1 LNDFFFG
8 ENADFVPFSG
18 QHILISAIVI
28 TLGTTLICWA
38 KKQSKQTQFLTGNII
53 ASSISLTV
61 IFGSILNI
69 YKQDFNYQED
79 LPLHLCSFLALVI
92 PILSFTR
99 KYIYYEIFF
108 FLILAGTLQSLITPS
123 DYNFL
128 NFTFFR
134 YWFVHSGL
142 VLFMLYATFIYKM
155 RPTIKSVFKS
165 FVGMQ
170 FYMILMFIINYLLGS
185 NYFYTNRKP
194 DATTL
199 LDVFGEWPQYIFVVE
214 LIVIPF
220 FLLIYFPFY
229 LTRKKNKTTLLYLL
243 NQ

>member
-1 LNDFFFG
+1 MNDFFFG
-8 ENADFVPFSG
+8 ENADFAPFSG

-28 TLGTTLICWA
+28 VVGTILIFWA
-38 KKQSKQTQFLTGNII
+38 KKQSEQIQFLTGNII

-69 YKQDFNYQED
+69 YKPDFNYQED

-92 PILSFTR
+92 PVLSYTR

-128 NFTFFR
+128 NFNFFR

-142 VLFMLYATFIYKM
+142 VLFMFYATFVYKM

-165 FVGMQ
+165 FIGMQ
-170 FYMILMFIINYLLGS
+170 FYMVLMFLINHLLGS

-229 LTRKKNKTTLLYLL
+229 LTRKKE
-243 NQ
+243 

>member
-1 LNDFFFG
+1 MNDFFFG

-28 TLGTTLICWA
+28 VVGTILIFWA
-38 KKQSKQTQFLTGNII
+38 KKQSEQIQFLTGNII

-92 PILSFTR
+92 PILSYTR

-134 YWFVHSGL
+134 YWLVHSGL
-142 VLFMLYATFIYKM
+142 VLFMMYATFVYKM

-165 FVGMQ
+165 FIGMQ
-170 FYMILMFIINYLLGS
+170 FYMILMFLINYLLGS

-229 LTRKKNKTTLLYLL
+229 LTRKKE
-243 NQ
+243 

>member
-1 LNDFFFG
+1 MNDFFFG

-18 QHILISAIVI
+18 QHILISAIVVVFGI
-28 TLGTTLICWA
+28 ILIYWA
-38 KKQSKQTQFLTGNII
+38 KKQSEQIQFLTGNII

-61 IFGSILNI
+61 IFGSILNS

-92 PILSFTR
+92 PVLSYTR

-142 VLFMLYATFIYKM
+142 VLFMLYATFVYKM

-165 FVGMQ
+165 FIGMQ
-170 FYMILMFIINYLLGS
+170 FYMILMFLINYLLGS

-229 LTRKKNKTTLLYLL
+229 LTRKKE
-243 NQ
+243 

>member
-28 TLGTTLICWA
+28 VVGTILIFWA
-38 KKQSKQTQFLTGNII
+38 KKQSEQIQFLTGNII

-69 YKQDFNYQED
+69 YKPDFNYQED

-92 PILSFTR
+92 PVLSYTR

-134 YWFVHSGL
+134 YWLVHSGL
-142 VLFMLYATFIYKM
+142 VLFMMYATFVYKM

-165 FVGMQ
+165 FIGMQ
-170 FYMILMFIINYLLGS
+170 FYMILMFLINYLLGS

-229 LTRKKNKTTLLYLL
+229 LTRKKE
-243 NQ
+243 

>member
-1 LNDFFFG
+1 MNDFFFG
-8 ENADFVPFSG
+8 ENADFIPFSE

-28 TLGTTLICWA
+28 TLGTILIYWA
-38 KKQSKQTQFLTGNII
+38 KKQSEQIQILTGNII

-69 YKQDFNYQED
+69 YKPDFNYQED
-79 LPLHLCSFLALVI
+79 LPLHLCSFLALII
-92 PILSFTR
+92 PVLSFTR
-99 KYIYYEIFF
+99 KYIYYEILF

-123 DYNFL
+123 EYNFL

-142 VLFMLYATFIYKM
+142 VIFMLYATFIYKM
-155 RPTIKSVFKS
+155 RPTLKSVFKS
-165 FVGMQ
+165 FIGMQ
-170 FYMILMFIINYLLGS
+170 AYMIIMFIINYMLGS

-194 DATTL
+194 NATTL

-220 FLLIYFPFY
+220 FLLIYLPFY
-229 LTRKKNKTTLLYLL
+229 LTRKKE
-243 NQ
+243 

>member
-1 LNDFFFG
+1 MNDFFFG

-28 TLGTTLICWA
+28 VFGTILIFWA
-38 KKQSKQTQFLTGNII
+38 KKQSEQIQFLTGNII

-61 IFGSILNI
+61 IFGSILNS
-69 YKQDFNYQED
+69 YKPDFNYQED

-92 PILSFTR
+92 PVLSYTR

-134 YWFVHSGL
+134 YWLVHSGL
-142 VLFMLYATFIYKM
+142 VLFMLYATFVYKM

-165 FVGMQ
+165 FIGMQ
-170 FYMILMFIINYLLGS
+170 FYVILMFLINYLLGS

-229 LTRKKNKTTLLYLL
+229 LTRKKE
-243 NQ
+243 

>member
-1 LNDFFFG
+1 LQLNDFFFG

-18 QHILISAIVI
+18 QHILISAIVVVFGI
-28 TLGTTLICWA
+28 ILIYWA
-38 KKQSKQTQFLTGNII
+38 KKQSEQIQFLTGNII

-61 IFGSILNI
+61 IFGSILNS

-92 PILSFTR
+92 PVLSYTR

-142 VLFMLYATFIYKM
+142 VLFMLYATFVYKM

-165 FVGMQ
+165 FIGMQ
-170 FYMILMFIINYLLGS
+170 FYMILMFLINYLLGS

-229 LTRKKNKTTLLYLL
+229 LTRKKE
-243 NQ
+243 

>member
-8 ENADFVPFSG
+8 ENADFAPFSG

-28 TLGTTLICWA
+28 VVGTILILWA
-38 KKQSKQTQFLTGNII
+38 KKQSEQIQFLTGNII

-79 LPLHLCSFLALVI
+79 LPLHLCSFLALII

-108 FLILAGTLQSLITPS
+108 FLIIAGTLQSLITPS

-229 LTRKKNKTTLLYLL
+229 LTRKKK
-243 NQ
+243 

>member
-1 LNDFFFG
+1 MNDFFFG
-8 ENADFVPFSG
+8 ENADFAPFSG

-28 TLGTTLICWA
+28 VVGTILILWA
-38 KKQSKQTQFLTGNII
+38 KKQSEQIQFLTGNII

-69 YKQDFNYQED
+69 YKLDFNYQED

-92 PILSFTR
+92 PVLSFTR

-128 NFTFFR
+128 NFNFFR

-142 VLFMLYATFIYKM
+142 VLFMFYATFVYKM

-165 FVGMQ
+165 FIGMQ
-170 FYMILMFIINYLLGS
+170 FYMVLMFLINHLLGS

-194 DATTL
+194 DVTTL

-229 LTRKKNKTTLLYLL
+229 LTRKKE
-243 NQ
+243 

>member
-1 LNDFFFG
+1 MNDFFFG
-8 ENADFVPFSG
+8 ENADFAPFSG

-28 TLGTTLICWA
+28 VFGTILIFWA
-38 KKQSKQTQFLTGNII
+38 KKQSEQIQFLTGNII

-69 YKQDFNYQED
+69 YKPDFNYQED

-92 PILSFTR
+92 PVLSFTR

-142 VLFMLYATFIYKM
+142 VLFMFYATFVYKM

-165 FVGMQ
+165 FIGMQ
-170 FYMILMFIINYLLGS
+170 FYMVLMFLINHLLGS

-229 LTRKKNKTTLLYLL
+229 LTRKKE
-243 NQ
+243 

>member
-1 LNDFFFG
+1 LQLNDFFFG

-18 QHILISAIVI
+18 QHILISAIVVVF
-28 TLGTTLICWA
+28 GTILIYWA
-38 KKQSKQTQFLTGNII
+38 KKQSEQIQFLTGNII

-61 IFGSILNI
+61 IFGSILNS

-92 PILSFTR
+92 PVLSYTR

-142 VLFMLYATFIYKM
+142 VLFMLYATFVYKM

-165 FVGMQ
+165 FIGMQ
-170 FYMILMFIINYLLGS
+170 FYMILMFLINYLLGS

-229 LTRKKNKTTLLYLL
+229 VTRKKE
-243 NQ
+243 

>member
-1 LNDFFFG
+1 MNDFFFG
-8 ENADFVPFSG
+8 ENADFIPFSR
-18 QHILISAIVI
+18 QHIIISAIVI
-28 TLGTTLICWA
+28 TLGTILIYWA
-38 KKQSKQTQFLTGNII
+38 KKQSKKIQFLTGNILT
-53 ASSISLTV
+53 SSISLTV

-69 YKQDFNYQED
+69 YKPDFNYQED
-79 LPLHLCSFLALVI
+79 LPLHLCSFLALII
-92 PILSFTR
+92 PVLSFTR
-99 KYIYYEIFF
+99 KYIYYEILF

-142 VLFMLYATFIYKM
+142 VIFMLYATFVYKM
-155 RPTIKSVFKS
+155 KPTLKSVFKP
-165 FVGMQ
+165 FIGMQ
-170 FYMILMFIINYLLGS
+170 VYMVLMFLINYLLGS

-214 LIVIPF
+214 IIVIPF

-229 LTRKKNKTTLLYLL
+229 LTRKKK
-243 NQ
+243 

>member
-1 LNDFFFG
+1 MNDFFFG

-28 TLGTTLICWA
+28 VVGTILIFWA
-38 KKQSKQTQFLTGNII
+38 KKQSEQIQFLTGNII

-69 YKQDFNYQED
+69 YKPDFNYQED

-92 PILSFTR
+92 PVLSYTR

-142 VLFMLYATFIYKM
+142 VLFMLYATFVYKM

-165 FVGMQ
+165 FIGMQ
-170 FYMILMFIINYLLGS
+170 FYVILMFLINYLLGS

-194 DATTL
+194 EATTL

-229 LTRKKNKTTLLYLL
+229 LTRKKE
-243 NQ
+243 

>member
-1 LNDFFFG
+1 MNDFFFG
-8 ENADFVPFSG
+8 ENADFAPFSG

-28 TLGTTLICWA
+28 VVGTILILWA
-38 KKQSKQTQFLTGNII
+38 KKQSEQIQFLTGNII

-165 FVGMQ
+165 FIGMQ
-170 FYMILMFIINYLLGS
+170 FYMILMFLINYLLGS

-229 LTRKKNKTTLLYLL
+229 LTRKKE
-243 NQ
+243 

>member
-1 LNDFFFG
+1 LSDFFFG

-28 TLGTTLICWA
+28 TFGTTLICWA

-79 LPLHLCSFLALVI
+79 LPLHLCSFLALII

-108 FLILAGTLQSLITPS
+108 FLIIAGTLQSLITPS

-229 LTRKKNKTTLLYLL
+229 LTRKKE
-243 NQ
+243 

>member
-1 LNDFFFG
+1 MNDFFFS
-8 ENADFVPFSG
+8 ENADFIPFSA

-28 TLGTTLICWA
+28 TLSTTLIYWA
-38 KKQSKQTQFLTGNII
+38 KKQSEQIQFFTGNII
-53 ASSISLTV
+53 ASSISLIV

-69 YKQDFNYQED
+69 YKPDFNYQED

-92 PILSFTR
+92 PVLSFTR

-128 NFTFFR
+128 NFNFFR

-142 VLFMLYATFIYKM
+142 VLFMFYATFVYKM

-165 FVGMQ
+165 FIGMQ
-170 FYMILMFIINYLLGS
+170 FYMVLMFLINHLLGS

-229 LTRKKNKTTLLYLL
+229 LTRKKE
-243 NQ
+243 

>member
-1 LNDFFFG
+1 MNDFFFG

-28 TLGTTLICWA
+28 VFGTILIFWA
-38 KKQSKQTQFLTGNII
+38 KKQSEQIQFLTGNII

-61 IFGSILNI
+61 IFGSILNS
-69 YKQDFNYQED
+69 YKPDFNYQED

-92 PILSFTR
+92 PVLSYTR

-142 VLFMLYATFIYKM
+142 VLFMLYATFVYKM

-165 FVGMQ
+165 FIGMQ
-170 FYMILMFIINYLLGS
+170 FYVIFMFLINYLLGS

-229 LTRKKNKTTLLYLL
+229 LTRKKE
-243 NQ
+243 

>member
-1 LNDFFFG
+1 MNDFFFG

-28 TLGTTLICWA
+28 VFGTILIYWA
-38 KKQSKQTQFLTGNII
+38 KKQSEQIQFLTGNII

-61 IFGSILNI
+61 IFGSILNS
-69 YKQDFNYQED
+69 YKPDFNYQED

-92 PILSFTR
+92 PVLSYTR

-142 VLFMLYATFIYKM
+142 VLFMLYATFVYKM

-165 FVGMQ
+165 FIGMQ
-170 FYMILMFIINYLLGS
+170 FYMILMFLINYLLGS

-229 LTRKKNKTTLLYLL
+229 LTRKKE
-243 NQ
+243 

>member
-1 LNDFFFG
+1 MNDFFFG

-28 TLGTTLICWA
+28 VFGTLLIYWA
-38 KKQSKQTQFLTGNII
+38 KKQSEQIQFLTGNII

-108 FLILAGTLQSLITPS
+108 FLIIAGTLQSLITPS

-214 LIVIPF
+214 LIIIPF

-229 LTRKKNKTTLLYLL
+229 LTRKKE
-243 NQ
+243 

>member
-1 LNDFFFG
+1 MNDFFFG

-28 TLGTTLICWA
+28 VFGTILIYWA
-38 KKQSKQTQFLTGNII
+38 KKQSEQIQFLTGNII

-79 LPLHLCSFLALVI
+79 LPLHLCSFLALII

-108 FLILAGTLQSLITPS
+108 FLIIAGTLQSLITPS

-229 LTRKKNKTTLLYLL
+229 LTRKKE
-243 NQ
+243 

>member
-28 TLGTTLICWA
+28 VFGTILIFWA
-38 KKQSKQTQFLTGNII
+38 KKQSEQIQFLTGNII

-61 IFGSILNI
+61 IFGSILNS
-69 YKQDFNYQED
+69 YKPDFNYQED

-92 PILSFTR
+92 PVLSYTR

-142 VLFMLYATFIYKM
+142 VLFMLYATFVYKM

-165 FVGMQ
+165 FIGMQ
-170 FYMILMFIINYLLGS
+170 FYVIFMFLINYLLGS

-229 LTRKKNKTTLLYLL
+229 LTRKKE
-243 NQ
+243 

>member
-18 QHILISAIVI
+18 QHILISAIVVVFGI
-28 TLGTTLICWA
+28 ILIYWA
-38 KKQSKQTQFLTGNII
+38 KKQSEQIQFLTGNII

-61 IFGSILNI
+61 IFGSILNS
-69 YKQDFNYQED
+69 YKQDFNYQDD

-92 PILSFTR
+92 PVLSYTR

-142 VLFMLYATFIYKM
+142 VLFMLYATFVYKM

-165 FVGMQ
+165 FIGMQ
-170 FYMILMFIINYLLGS
+170 FYMILMFLINYLLGS

-229 LTRKKNKTTLLYLL
+229 VTRKKE
-243 NQ
+243 

>member
-1 LNDFFFG
+1 LNDFFFS

-28 TLGTTLICWA
+28 VLGIILIYWA
-38 KKQSKQTQFLTGNII
+38 KKQSEQIQFLTGNII

-61 IFGSILNI
+61 IFGSILNS

-92 PILSFTR
+92 PVLSFTR
-99 KYIYYEIFF
+99 KFIYYEVFF

-128 NFTFFR
+128 NFNFFR

-155 RPTIKSVFKS
+155 RPTLKSVFKS
-165 FVGMQ
+165 FIGMQ

-229 LTRKKNKTTLLYLL
+229 LTRKKE
-243 NQ
+243 

>member
-1 LNDFFFG
+1 LNDFFFS

-28 TLGTTLICWA
+28 VLGIILIYWA
-38 KKQSKQTQFLTGNII
+38 KKQSEQIQFLTGNII

-61 IFGSILNI
+61 IFGSILNS

-92 PILSFTR
+92 PVLSFTR
-99 KYIYYEIFF
+99 KFIYYEVFF

-142 VLFMLYATFIYKM
+142 VLFMLYATYIYKM
-155 RPTIKSVFKS
+155 RPTLKSVFKS
-165 FVGMQ
+165 FIGMQ

-229 LTRKKNKTTLLYLL
+229 LTRKKE
-243 NQ
+243 

>member
-229 LTRKKNKTTLLYLL
+229 LTRKKE
-243 NQ
+243 

>member
-1 LNDFFFG
+1 MNYFFFS

-28 TLGTTLICWA
+28 VLGIILIYWA
-38 KKQSKQTQFLTGNII
+38 KKQSEQIQFLTGNII
-53 ASSISLTV
+53 ASSISLTI
-61 IFGSILNI
+61 IFGSILNS

-92 PILSFTR
+92 PVLSFTR
-99 KYIYYEIFF
+99 KFIYYEVFF

-155 RPTIKSVFKS
+155 RPTLKSVFKS
-165 FVGMQ
+165 FIGMQ
-170 FYMILMFIINYLLGS
+170 FYMILMFIINYMLGS

-194 DATTL
+194 NATTL

-229 LTRKKNKTTLLYLL
+229 LTRKKE
-243 NQ
+243 

>member
-1 LNDFFFG
+1 MNDFFFG

-28 TLGTTLICWA
+28 VFGTILIYWA
-38 KKQSKQTQFLTGNII
+38 KKQSEQIQFLTGNII

-92 PILSFTR
+92 PVLSYTR

-108 FLILAGTLQSLITPS
+108 FLIIAGTLQSLITPS

-142 VLFMLYATFIYKM
+142 VLFMFYATFVYKM
-155 RPTIKSVFKS
+155 RPTVKSVFKS
-165 FVGMQ
+165 FIGMQ
-170 FYMILMFIINYLLGS
+170 FYMVLMFLINHLLGS

-229 LTRKKNKTTLLYLL
+229 LTRKKE
-243 NQ
+243 

>member
-8 ENADFVPFSG
+8 ENADFIPFSK

-28 TLGTTLICWA
+28 TLGTILIYWA
-38 KKQSKQTQFLTGNII
+38 KKQSEQIQILTGNVL

-69 YKQDFNYQED
+69 YKPDFNYQED
-79 LPLHLCSFLALVI
+79 LPLHLCSFLALII
-92 PILSFTR
+92 PVLSFTR
-99 KYIYYEIFF
+99 KYIYYEILF

-123 DYNFL
+123 EYNFL

-142 VLFMLYATFIYKM
+142 VIFMLYATFIYKM
-155 RPTIKSVFKS
+155 RLTLKSVFKS
-165 FVGMQ
+165 FIGMQ
-170 FYMILMFIINYLLGS
+170 VYMIIMFIINYMLGS

-194 DATTL
+194 NATTL

-220 FLLIYFPFY
+220 FLLIYLPFY
-229 LTRKKNKTTLLYLL
+229 LTRKKE
-243 NQ
+243 

>member
-18 QHILISAIVI
+18 QHILISAIVVVFGI
-28 TLGTTLICWA
+28 ILIYWA
-38 KKQSKQTQFLTGNII
+38 KKQSEQIQFLTGNII

-61 IFGSILNI
+61 IFGSILNS

-92 PILSFTR
+92 PVLSYTR

-142 VLFMLYATFIYKM
+142 VLFMLYATFVYKM

-165 FVGMQ
+165 FIGMQ
-170 FYMILMFIINYLLGS
+170 FYMILMFLINYLLGS

-229 LTRKKNKTTLLYLL
+229 LTRKKE
-243 NQ
+243 

>member
-1 LNDFFFG
+1 MNDFFFG

-18 QHILISAIVI
+18 QHILISAIVVVF
-28 TLGTTLICWA
+28 GTILIYWA
-38 KKQSKQTQFLTGNII
+38 KKQSEQIQFLTGNII

-61 IFGSILNI
+61 IFGSILNT

-92 PILSFTR
+92 PVLSYTR

-142 VLFMLYATFIYKM
+142 VLFMLYATFVYKM

-165 FVGMQ
+165 FIGMQ
-170 FYMILMFIINYLLGS
+170 FYMILMFLINYLLGS

-229 LTRKKNKTTLLYLL
+229 VTRKKE
-243 NQ
+243 

>member
-1 LNDFFFG
+1 MNDFFFG
-8 ENADFVPFSG
+8 ENADFAPFSG

-28 TLGTTLICWA
+28 VVGTILILWA
-38 KKQSKQTQFLTGNII
+38 KKQSEQIQFLTGNII

-108 FLILAGTLQSLITPS
+108 FLIIAGTLQSLITPS

-142 VLFMLYATFIYKM
+142 VLFMLYATFVYKM

-165 FVGMQ
+165 FIGMQ
-170 FYMILMFIINYLLGS
+170 FYMILMFLINYLLGS

-229 LTRKKNKTTLLYLL
+229 LTRKKE
-243 NQ
+243 

>member
-1 LNDFFFG
+1 MNDFFFG
-8 ENADFVPFSG
+8 ENADFDPFSG

-28 TLGTTLICWA
+28 VFGTILIFWA
-38 KKQSKQTQFLTGNII
+38 KKQSEQIQFLTGNII

-69 YKQDFNYQED
+69 YKPDFNYQED

-92 PILSFTR
+92 PVLSYTR

-142 VLFMLYATFIYKM
+142 VLFMLYATFVYKM

-165 FVGMQ
+165 FIGMQ
-170 FYMILMFIINYLLGS
+170 FYVILMFLINYLLGS

-194 DATTL
+194 EATTL

-229 LTRKKNKTTLLYLL
+229 LTRKKE
-243 NQ
+243 

>member
-8 ENADFVPFSG
+8 ENADFIPFSK

-28 TLGTTLICWA
+28 TLGTILIYWA
-38 KKQSKQTQFLTGNII
+38 KKQSEQIQILTGNVL

-61 IFGSILNI
+61 ILGSILNI
-69 YKQDFNYQED
+69 YKPDFN
-79 LPLHLCSFLALVI
+79 FLALII
-92 PILSFTR
+92 PVLSFTR
-99 KYIYYEIFF
+99 KYIYYEILF

-123 DYNFL
+123 EYNFL

-142 VLFMLYATFIYKM
+142 VIFMLYATFIYKM
-155 RPTIKSVFKS
+155 RPTLKSVFKS
-165 FVGMQ
+165 FIGMQ
-170 FYMILMFIINYLLGS
+170 VYMIIMFIINYMLGS

-194 DATTL
+194 NATTL

-220 FLLIYFPFY
+220 FLLIYLPFY
-229 LTRKKNKTTLLYLL
+229 LTRKKE
-243 NQ
+243 